1 MGVLIKGFN
10 YVKKNEMINPFER
23 KSFVSAKEK
32 SQRGDLYDQSD
43 SSKDNPPMNE
53 ERQNSMNS
61 SDNEE
66 LIPKNREENKFDQE
80 FPNDNYQN
88 MLKENKDKF
97 EKDNE
102 IINDIY
108 AILKYLKI
116 IVKININD
124 KNKFKYEKIIYYE
137 GKKVIEITYEQLKRL
152 SEKELVQKYDYE
164 ICFNLLENLKKII
177 GFLNKIEEITNKFD
191 FKIKPEEKLFIEI
204 ELKEDINKNI
214 KIINSEYTIIDR
226 NSLKIG
232 KYQDKDILNLCNY
245 KNFESFINII
255 NVSTNFTSNY
265 PKNISKN
272 YLISFK
278 KIIGKL
284 KEFAENIRELN
295 DGSIKS
301 DGKKVEFNINELN
314 SNKKIEDYYK
324 NKCKFLFPPGKNV
337 VYITLKNNA
346 HFIESNTSNSNIE
359 TIYSCNNLFK
369 LKNNYIICD
378 KDGLYYGPKI
388 NDPEVTDKKDTILV
402 CELSKE
408 HFIGGIKINDD
419 FTAFMS
425 NGKNK
430 LIFYNTNSKQILMEN
445 ESENENENEINY
457 SFNSSGNF
465 CSIMKVP
472 KSVDNKL
479 LLAACK
485 KYIQGEKKN
494 EILLIELQYNKDKNE
509 IKTSKKFYDT
519 KNFEVFCFCP
529 LFNIE
534 NKKILKKDNAQ
545 IFESEYFLV
554 GGFDTAKGEGL
565 IKLYKVIYSDKIN
578 NTEIELIQ
586 DNIIEKMEGQNNS
599 ELFKSKKPITCIEQ
613 TSEGEIL
620 VVYNKNVYLFSA
632 PKILDPLE
640 S

>member
-369 LKNNYIICD
+369 LKNNYIIYD

-388 NDPEVTDKKDTILV
+388 NDFEVTDKIDTILV
-402 CELSKE
+402 CELSKGD
-408 HFIGGIKINDD
+408 FIGGIKINDD
-419 FTAFMS
+419 FTAFKS

-430 LIFYNTNSKQILMEN
+430 LIFYNTNSKKILMET
-445 ESENENENEINY
+445 ENENENEIKNY

-472 KSVDNKL
+472 KSGDNKL
-479 LLAACK
+479 LLAPCK
-485 KYIQGEKKN
+485 KYKEGDKN
-494 EILLIELQYNKDKNE
+494 GILLIELQYNKDKNE
-509 IKTSKKFYDT
+509 IKTSKNFYDT
-519 KNFEVFCFCP
+519 ENFEVYCFCP
-529 LFNIE
+529 IFKKE
-534 NKKILKKDNAQ
+534 NKYFLNEDKAQKI
-545 IFESEYFLV
+545 ESEYFLV
-554 GGFDTAKGEGL
+554 GGFDNVKGEGL
-565 IKLYKVIYSDKIN
+565 IKLYKVIYSDEIK
-578 NTEIELIQ
+578 NTKIELIQ
-586 DNIIEKMEGQNNS
+586 DNIIEKMEGQSNS
-599 ELFKSKKPITCIEQ
+599 ELFERKNPITYIEQ
-613 TSEGEIL
+613 KAEGEIL
-620 VVYNKNVYLFSA
+620 VVSGENVYLFSA
-632 PKILDPLE
+632 PKI
-640 S
+640 